1 MLWLHRAE
9 FHLIFLSSE
18 NLAVT
23 MEMNNE
29 AIRYIEALR
38 EQYAR
43 FSLPFHASSAP
54 CHFLRSQFTPRCSG
68 IVCLKVT
75 AKALNLNCNKN
86 LSLPQNGFENARKS
100 TSFSWRPSKM
110 NATRNWNP

>member
-38 EQYAR
+38 EQYVPTVQLT
-43 FSLPFHASSAP
+43 FF
-54 CHFLRSQFTPRCSG
+54 
-68 IVCLKVT
+68 
-75 AKALNLNCNKN
+75 
-86 LSLPQNGFENARKS
+86 
-100 TSFSWRPSKM
+100 
-110 NATRNWNP
+110 